1 MLQWESETKQLQQ
14 KLKEK
19 QALIDNL
26 KAEKENLENRIEWC
40 SNEIENQRKQINEQ
54 ANALSKKSKRI
65 ETLEGVI
72 VARDIMI
79 KSQNEKNL
87 DQEQTLK
94 SFAKTISDLKSQL
107 AEAEHQNDLFV
118 SDLCYYEETEHKLRF
133 EIDKKDYYHS
143 LYQSEMKAHDL
154 LKNAYQ
160 EQANVHQSQLNE
172 RAQEIE
178 TLKKDLTTASSEL
191 EQVKLKSRTIEDRT
205 YYNALNADE
214 YELSLIAKDSKIQ
227 EYLDEINAK
236 DAEFEAAQILSPK
249 PCCPVCLTDLDEN
262 KKMIAFYRCGHR
274 ACSEC
279 FDEFPVAN
287 KPGTTHDYK
296 RCPICEA
303 WIVRSMVLADT

>member
-1 MLQWESETKQLQQ
+1 MTEVEIKQSALLQFRKLSSLQESVFETLKFSLTKIIIEEVNKYSKRMKNTRVSCYHEMLQWESETKKLQQ
-14 KLKEK
+14 QLKEK

-40 SNEIENQRKQINEQ
+40 SNEIENQRKEINEQ

-65 ETLEGVI
+65 ETLEGVV

-118 SDLCYYEETEHKLRF
+118 SDLCYYEETEHQLRF

-154 LKNAYQ
+154 LKSVCQ

-178 TLKKDLTTASSEL
+178 TLKKDLATASSEL
-191 EQVKLKSRTIEDRT
+191 ERVKLKSRTIEDRT

-214 YELSLIAKDSKIQ
+214 YELSLNEKDSKIQ
-227 EYLDEINAK
+227 EYLEIINAK
-236 DAEFEAAQILSPK
+236 DAQILSQK
-249 PCCPVCLTDLDEN
+249 PFAQFV
-262 KKMIAFYRCGHR
+262 
-274 ACSEC
+274 
-279 FDEFPVAN
+279 
-287 KPGTTHDYK
+287 
-296 RCPICEA
+296 
-303 WIVRSMVLADT
+303 